1 MICTSILFTS
11 VALLMNRLVPDK
23 GSMTTLRTCNNDAKT
38 SDNNSDNNS
47 ETSPTIM
54 GVGVQCDEC
63 KTSYCS
69 NVEEKEEYHTTRIVR
84 D

>member
-38 SDNNSDNNS
+38 SDNNS

-69 NVEEKEEYHTTRIVR
+69 TSSVEEKEEYHTTRIVR